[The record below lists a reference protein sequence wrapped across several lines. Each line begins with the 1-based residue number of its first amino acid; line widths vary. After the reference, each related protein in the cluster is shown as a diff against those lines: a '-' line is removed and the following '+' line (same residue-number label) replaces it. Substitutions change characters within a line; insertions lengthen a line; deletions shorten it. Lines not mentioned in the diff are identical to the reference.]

1 MSAHRGLAKIEIKI
15 YFRTTEQLPFCQLH
29 MSSSFINTH
38 TNIYISHIYLY
49 LCLYYM
55 YIHIYSFQDLSKVK
69 NIVKITQKCAI
80 NVVVVKRINMPIIR
94 FYQKQ
99 VRPISQQS
107 KWIFERCLMN
117 QSLSCTVVS
126 LESLG
131 RRRTNYLNI
140 LMLALDMLERK
151 TPLK

>member
-1 MSAHRGLAKIEIKI
+1 
-15 YFRTTEQLPFCQLH
+15 

-38 TNIYISHIYLY
+38 TNIYISQIYLY

>member
-1 MSAHRGLAKIEIKI
+1 
-15 YFRTTEQLPFCQLH
+15 
-29 MSSSFINTH
+29 
-38 TNIYISHIYLY
+38 
-49 LCLYYM
+49 M

>member
-1 MSAHRGLAKIEIKI
+1 
-15 YFRTTEQLPFCQLH
+15 
-29 MSSSFINTH
+29 
-38 TNIYISHIYLY
+38 
-49 LCLYYM
+49 M

-107 KWIFERCLMN
+107 K
-117 QSLSCTVVS
+117 
-126 LESLG
+126 
-131 RRRTNYLNI
+131 
-140 LMLALDMLERK
+140 
-151 TPLK
+151 

>member
-1 MSAHRGLAKIEIKI
+1 
-15 YFRTTEQLPFCQLH
+15 

-55 YIHIYSFQDLSKVK
+55 YIHIFSFQDLSKVK